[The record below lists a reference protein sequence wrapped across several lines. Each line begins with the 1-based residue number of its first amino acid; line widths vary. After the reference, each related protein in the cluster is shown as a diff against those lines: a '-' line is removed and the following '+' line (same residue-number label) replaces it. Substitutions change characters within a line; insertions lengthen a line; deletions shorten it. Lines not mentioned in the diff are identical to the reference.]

1 MLQGG
6 DPDGTGRGGESFF
19 GGKIRDE
26 FDERLVRTQHK
37 SQLYI
42 AIERVYSLRTH
53 CAHRGPVCEYLCVSV
68 QAWRR
73 TLCEHNKWHT
83 ICCIADMLQQLSVKA
98 P

>member
-42 AIERVYSLRTH
+42 AIEKFIV
-53 CAHRGPVCEYLCVSV
+53 CAHTAHIVDLYVSICVYQCKRGDAHS
-68 QAWRR
+68 AS
-73 TLCEHNKWHT
+73 T
-83 ICCIADMLQQLSVKA
+83 ISGTRYVALLICYSNSA
-98 P
+98 